1 MIVNKYK
8 IVLPENN
15 QYLNIPLEMNWDFL
29 GRDDSIDEYQEKMVK
44 EVIGGINDFEISRF
58 SHNEYVD
65 NLNLM
70 KTNIN
75 YEFYFYD
82 NVLPITSPLINNTN
96 WNNSYLDEGFTVDE
110 IYFYQKPFTKSFFK
124 LDLYDTTDEKT
135 QNLYLSI
142 ILPVQQGFTQP
153 VTLSSLLSNVD
164 IKTPKFSL
172 DFIGYKEG
180 FHIYWLRKQDYI
192 NISDFYM
199 GAKFFDA
206 RLGVYVRMTN
216 TSQPNIGNKFTF
228 NPNDYFYYKLKLDY
242 TNKTYEVYATSNLT
256 QRVGI
261 DGFPIQW
268 YEYVNP

>member
-15 QYLNIPLEMNWDFL
+15 QYLNIPLEMNWDFI

-44 EVIGGINDFEISRF
+44 EVIGGVNDFEILRF

-65 NLNLM
+65 NLNFI

-75 YEFYFYD
+75 YDFYFYD
-82 NVLPITSPLINNTN
+82 NVLPITSPVVNNTN
-96 WNNSYLDEGFTVDE
+96 WSNSYLDEGFTVDE

-135 QNLYLSI
+135 QNLYLTI

-153 VTLSSLLSNVD
+153 ATLSTLLSNVD
-164 IKTPKFSL
+164 IKIPKFSL
-172 DFIGYKEG
+172 DYIGDKEG

-206 RLGVYVRMTN
+206 RLGVYVKMTN

>member
-44 EVIGGINDFEISRF
+44 EVIGGVNDFEISRF

-142 ILPVQQGFTQP
+142 ILPVQQGEYMS
-153 VTLSSLLSNVD
+153 VSLNALLPNVD
-164 IKTPKFSL
+164 IKKP
-172 DFIGYKEG
+172 
-180 FHIYWLRKQDYI
+180 
-192 NISDFYM
+192 
-199 GAKFFDA
+199 
-206 RLGVYVRMTN
+206 
-216 TSQPNIGNKFTF
+216 
-228 NPNDYFYYKLKLDY
+228 KLKLDY
-242 TNKTYEVYATSNLT
+242 IGDKDGVGLNNVNMADILFKEVNGEQHYVVYLEQTGALIQIWAGHDYDSDGGEYIISYEDLPDNV
-256 QRVGI
+256 I
-261 DGFPIQW
+261 DDIYDVTIFEIIND
-268 YEYVNP
+268 EDYV